1 MSKVNL
7 NYPNMPFFS
16 VFFFATEPPS
26 SIVAFDAIHRRNFD
40 QFSVSLKNEVF
51 AFYAFHTNSAPER
64 EDKQRNRVAAN

>member
-7 NYPNMPFFS
+7 KLSQYALLFC
-16 VFFFATEPPS
+16 FFATEPPS
-26 SIVAFDAIHRRNFD
+26 SIVALDAIRRRNLD